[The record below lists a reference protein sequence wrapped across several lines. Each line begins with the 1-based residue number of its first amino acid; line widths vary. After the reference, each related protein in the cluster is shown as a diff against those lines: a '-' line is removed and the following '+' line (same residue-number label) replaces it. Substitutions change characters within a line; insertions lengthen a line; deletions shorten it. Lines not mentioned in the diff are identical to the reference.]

1 MPDSGSRN
9 QKLIEPLQA
18 MPPSLEPGTPNTRG
32 YPMRIKHVLIVDDE
46 PDICELL
53 EITLHRMD
61 IPAMTATRVATAKK
75 LLREQKF
82 DLCLTDMRMPDGDGL
97 ELVEHIQAEYPDLPV
112 AVITAYGS
120 VDTAVQALKLG
131 AFDFVTKPVD
141 LALLRRLIDS
151 ALRLEQASGT
161 KSPPGTRLSCTNDSP
176 LLGHSEAMAQLRA
189 TVGRVA
195 RSQAPVMILG
205 ESGSGKELVAR
216 EIHRLGP
223 RSTGAFV
230 PVNCGAIPA
239 ELMES
244 EFFGHRRGAFT
255 GAVQDRQGLFREAHG
270 GTLFLD
276 EVAELPQPLQV
287 KLLRA
292 VQERTIRPL
301 GATSEET
308 VDVRILSATHR
319 GLAEEVAEGRFRQDL
334 YYRLNV
340 VEVHVPPLRERCED
354 ITEIAR
360 QMLGRIARQW
370 GLEGLALSEAA
381 LERLQR
387 YRFPGNVR
395 ELENILERAAVM
407 VEGSVIEADTLEF
420 PRHPAGIQSNDQ
432 NPNSALDI
440 ETGLDHQLADQERRA
455 LEAALAQTAGNRTA
469 AARILGLSFRQ
480 MRYRLK
486 KLGLD

>member
-1 MPDSGSRN
+1 MP
-9 QKLIEPLQA
+9 
-18 MPPSLEPGTPNTRG
+18 
-32 YPMRIKHVLIVDDE
+32 IKHVLVVDDE
-46 PDICELL
+46 ADICELL
-53 EITLHRMD
+53 EITLQRMG
-61 IPAMTATRVATAKK
+61 IPVLTATRVAAAKK
-75 LLREQKF
+75 LLREHHF

-97 ELVEHIQAEYPDLPV
+97 ELVEYIQSECPDLPV

-120 VDTAVQALKLG
+120 VDTAVRALKLG

-141 LALLRRLIDS
+141 LNLLRRLIDS
-151 ALRLEQASGT
+151 ALRLDKANGT
-161 KSPPGTRLSCTNDSP
+161 DTTAETGLAGTGDSP
-176 LLGHSEAMAQLRA
+176 LLGHSDAMARLRA

-223 RSTGAFV
+223 RSNGAFV

-255 GAVQDRQGLFREAHG
+255 GAVEDRQGLFREAHG

-292 VQERTIRPL
+292 VQERTIRPI
-301 GATSEET
+301 GAPSEET

-354 ITEIAR
+354 IAEIAR
-360 QMLGRIARQW
+360 QMLCRIARQW
-370 GLEGLALSEAA
+370 GREDLKLSDAA

-407 VEGSVIEADTLEF
+407 VEGSMIQADTLEF
-420 PRHPAGIQSNDQ
+420 PRHPAEVQSDETNTASPLEMD
-432 NPNSALDI
+432 
-440 ETGLDHQLADQERRA
+440 TGLDHHLADEERRA
-455 LEAALAQTAGNRTA
+455 LEAALAQTSGNRTA

>member
-1 MPDSGSRN
+1 MP
-9 QKLIEPLQA
+9 
-18 MPPSLEPGTPNTRG
+18 
-32 YPMRIKHVLIVDDE
+32 IKHVLVVDDE
-46 PDICELL
+46 ADICELL
-53 EITLHRMD
+53 EITLHRMG
-61 IPAMTATRVATAKK
+61 IPAVTATRVAAAKR
-75 LLREQKF
+75 LLREKKF

-97 ELVEHIQAEYPDLPV
+97 ELVEYIQSECPDLPV

-141 LALLRRLIDS
+141 LTLLRRLIDS

-161 KSPPGTRLSCTNDSP
+161 ETPPDTRPGGTDDSP

-255 GAVQDRQGLFREAHG
+255 GAVQDRRGLFREAHG

-301 GATSEET
+301 GAPSEET

-319 GLAEEVAEGRFRQDL
+319 GLADEVAEGRFRQDL

-340 VEVHVPPLRERCED
+340 VEVYVPPLRERCED
-354 ITEIAR
+354 IAEIAC

-370 GLEGLALSEAA
+370 GLPGLDLSEAA
-381 LERLQR
+381 LERLQH

-407 VEGSVIEADTLEF
+407 VEGSVIEAETLEF
-420 PRHPAGIQSNDQ
+420 PRHPAELQSDET
-432 NPNSALDI
+432 NPAASLDI
-440 ETGLDHQLADQERRA
+440 DTGLDHHLADQERKA

>member
-1 MPDSGSRN
+1 
-9 QKLIEPLQA
+9 
-18 MPPSLEPGTPNTRG
+18 
-32 YPMRIKHVLIVDDE
+32 MRIKHVLVVDDE
-46 PDICELL
+46 ADICELL
-53 EITLHRMD
+53 EITLQRMG
-61 IPAMTATRVATAKK
+61 IPATTTTRVTTARK
-75 LLREQKF
+75 LLREHDF

-97 ELVEHIQAEYPDLPV
+97 ELVEHIQAEYPNLPV

-120 VDTAVQALKLG
+120 VQTAVQALKLG

-141 LALLRRLIDS
+141 LQLLRRLIDS
-151 ALRLEQASGT
+151 ALRLDKSGGLRRDADT
-161 KSPPGTRLSCTNDSP
+161 SGVGPGDSP
-176 LLGHSEAMAQLRA
+176 LLGHSEAMARLRA

-223 RSTGAFV
+223 RSNGAFV

-292 VQERTIRPL
+292 VQERTIRPI
-301 GATSEET
+301 GAPSEET
-308 VDVRILSATHR
+308 VDVRIVSATHR
-319 GLAEEVAEGRFRQDL
+319 GLAAEVAEGRFRQDL

-340 VEVHVPPLRERCED
+340 VEVFVPPLRERCAD
-354 ITEIAR
+354 IEEIAR
-360 QMLGRIARQW
+360 QMLGRIAAQW
-370 GLEGLALSEAA
+370 GLERLELSETA
-381 LERLQR
+381 LERLKR

-407 VEGSVIEADTLEF
+407 VEGSVIHADTLEF
-420 PRHPAGIQSNDQ
+420 TRHPAEMQ
-432 NPNSALDI
+432 LDEQLPDSPPDI
-440 ETGLDHQLADQERRA
+440 DAGLDHHLAGQERKA

>member
-1 MPDSGSRN
+1 MP
-9 QKLIEPLQA
+9 
-18 MPPSLEPGTPNTRG
+18 
-32 YPMRIKHVLIVDDE
+32 IKHVLVVDDE
-46 PDICELL
+46 ADICELL
-53 EITLHRMD
+53 EITLHRMG
-61 IPAMTATRVATAKK
+61 IPAVTATRVAAAKR
-75 LLREQKF
+75 LLREKKF

-97 ELVEHIQAEYPDLPV
+97 ELVEYIQSECPDLPV

-141 LALLRRLIDS
+141 LTLLRRLIDS
-151 ALRLEQASGT
+151 ALRLEQAGGT
-161 KSPPGTRLSCTNDSP
+161 ETPPDTCPGGTDDSP

-255 GAVQDRQGLFREAHG
+255 GAVQDRRGLFREAHG

-301 GATSEET
+301 GAPSEET

-319 GLAEEVAEGRFRQDL
+319 GLADEVAEGRFRQDL

-340 VEVHVPPLRERCED
+340 VEVYVPPLRERCED
-354 ITEIAR
+354 IAEIAS

-370 GLEGLALSEAA
+370 GLPGLDLSEAA
-381 LERLQR
+381 LERLQH

-407 VEGSVIEADTLEF
+407 VEGSVIQAETLEF
-420 PRHPAGIQSNDQ
+420 PRNPAELQSDETNAAA
-432 NPNSALDI
+432 SLDI
-440 ETGLDHQLADQERRA
+440 DTGLDHHLADQERKA

-486 KLGLD
+486 KLGMD

>member
-1 MPDSGSRN
+1 MP
-9 QKLIEPLQA
+9 
-18 MPPSLEPGTPNTRG
+18 
-32 YPMRIKHVLIVDDE
+32 IKHVLVVDDE
-46 PDICELL
+46 ADICELL
-53 EITLHRMD
+53 EITLQRMG
-61 IPAMTATRVATAKK
+61 IPVLTATRVAAAKK
-75 LLREQKF
+75 LLREHQF

-97 ELVEHIQAEYPDLPV
+97 ELVEYIQSECPDLPV

-120 VDTAVQALKLG
+120 VDTAVRALKLG

-141 LALLRRLIDS
+141 LNLLRRLIDS
-151 ALRLEQASGT
+151 ALRLEKASGT
-161 KSPPGTRLSCTNDSP
+161 DITAATGLAGTDASP
-176 LLGHSEAMAQLRA
+176 LLGHSDAMVRLRA
-189 TVGRVA
+189 TIGRVA

-223 RSTGAFV
+223 RSNGAFV

-292 VQERTIRPL
+292 VQERTIRPI
-301 GATSEET
+301 GAPSEET

-319 GLAEEVAEGRFRQDL
+319 SLAEEVAKGRFRKDL

-340 VEVHVPPLRERCED
+340 VEVYVPPLRERCED
-354 ITEIAR
+354 IAEIAH
-360 QMLGRIARQW
+360 QMLCRIARQW
-370 GLEGLALSEAA
+370 GREDLKLSDAA

-407 VEGSVIEADTLEF
+407 VESSMIEADTLEF
-420 PRHPAGIQSNDQ
+420 PRHPAEVQSGETNTASPLEMD
-432 NPNSALDI
+432 
-440 ETGLDHQLADQERRA
+440 TGLDHHLADEERRA
-455 LEAALAQTAGNRTA
+455 LEAALAQTSGNRTA

>member
-1 MPDSGSRN
+1 MP
-9 QKLIEPLQA
+9 
-18 MPPSLEPGTPNTRG
+18 
-32 YPMRIKHVLIVDDE
+32 IKHVLVVDDE
-46 PDICELL
+46 ADLCELL
-53 EITLHRMD
+53 EITLQRMG
-61 IPAMTATRVATAKK
+61 IPAMTATRLAAAKK
-75 LLREQKF
+75 LLREHHF

-97 ELVEHIQAEYPDLPV
+97 ELVEHIQATCPDLPV

-141 LALLRRLIDS
+141 LSLLRRLIDS
-151 ALRLEQASGT
+151 ALRLEKASSST
-161 KSPPGTRLSCTNDSP
+161 KNADMRLAGANDSP
-176 LLGHSEAMAQLRA
+176 LLGHSDTMARLRA

-223 RSTGAFV
+223 RSNGAFV

-292 VQERTIRPL
+292 VQERTIRPI
-301 GATSEET
+301 GAPTEET

-340 VEVHVPPLRERCED
+340 VEVFVPPLRERCED
-354 ITEIAR
+354 IAEIAR

-370 GLEGLALSEAA
+370 GLERLELSDAA
-381 LERLQR
+381 LERLQC

-407 VEGSVIEADTLEF
+407 VEGSMIQADTLEF
-420 PRHPAGIQSNDQ
+420 PRHPAEVQSDETHTAS
-432 NPNSALDI
+432 PLDMD
-440 ETGLDHQLADQERRA
+440 TGLDHHLADEERRA
-455 LEAALAQTAGNRTA
+455 LEAALAQTSGNRTA

>member
-1 MPDSGSRN
+1 MP
-9 QKLIEPLQA
+9 
-18 MPPSLEPGTPNTRG
+18 
-32 YPMRIKHVLIVDDE
+32 IKHVLVVDDE
-46 PDICELL
+46 ADLCELL
-53 EITLHRMD
+53 EITLQRMG
-61 IPAMTATRVATAKK
+61 IAAMTATRLAAAKK
-75 LLREQKF
+75 LLREHHF

-97 ELVEHIQAEYPDLPV
+97 ELVEHIQATCPDLPV

-141 LALLRRLIDS
+141 LSLLRRLIDS
-151 ALRLEQASGT
+151 ALRLEKASSST
-161 KSPPGTRLSCTNDSP
+161 KNADMRLAGANDSP
-176 LLGHSEAMAQLRA
+176 LLGHSDTMARLRA

-223 RSTGAFV
+223 RSNGAFV

-292 VQERTIRPL
+292 VQERTIRPI
-301 GATSEET
+301 GAPTEET

-340 VEVHVPPLRERCED
+340 VEVFVPPLRERCED
-354 ITEIAR
+354 IAEIAR

-370 GLEGLALSEAA
+370 GLERLELSDAA
-381 LERLQR
+381 LERLQC

-407 VEGSVIEADTLEF
+407 VEGSMIQADTLEF
-420 PRHPAGIQSNDQ
+420 PRHPAEVQSDETHTAS
-432 NPNSALDI
+432 PLDMD
-440 ETGLDHQLADQERRA
+440 TGLDHHLADEERRA
-455 LEAALAQTAGNRTA
+455 LEAALAQTSGNRTA